1 MVLLIV
7 ILKGVATVLPQLKSA
22 FCAEKKRLIEAFTA
36 AVSEYLRVQ
45 SVQLTL
51 LIENQS
57 FAFEAE
63 LNAARERKDAARL
76 AIAAHEQQHG
86 C

>member
-1 MVLLIV
+1 M
-7 ILKGVATVLPQLKSA
+7 ATSVSQLKSA
-22 FCAEKKRLIEAFTA
+22 FCAEKSLIEAFTGV
-36 AVSEYLRVQ
+36 VSEYLRVQ
-45 SVQLTL
+45 SVQLTV
-51 LIENQS
+51 LIENQD

-63 LNAARERKDAARL
+63 LDEARKRKDAARL